1 MRKSI
6 KFGIA
11 TVPQQRA
18 RSLAIVAG
26 TRTVARGEP
35 KVWFPSLSAVANV
48 LSDENVELL
57 RSIRKDNPDS
67 VDALARAVGKQA
79 PEVMRALR
87 AMEMCGLVKLK
98 KNGEAIVPLAPI
110 ERVTVELA

>member
-11 TVPQQRA
+11 TVPEQRA

-26 TRTVARGEP
+26 KRTVARGEP

-57 RSIRKDNPDS
+57 RSIRRDNPDS
-67 VDALARAVGKQA
+67 VVALARCVGKRA
-79 PEVMRALR
+79 PDVMRALR
-87 AMEMCGLVKLK
+87 TMEMCGLVKLK
-98 KNGEAIVPLAPI
+98 KNGEALVPVAAI